1 MPPPPANARIA
12 GQALQNPV
20 QQNLHQT
27 HQSQV
32 ECSQSKP
39 LAAPFQERINH
50 WTNAK
55 SIPNYFIKKLVKIW
69 WRSGMRSSILC
80 RAFVSIHSQTPSFAR
95 SLIARP
101 PSSSASSNRDVSFP
115 IFKQCIILQSLDAEE
130 MSGVVGNDFQPVGS
144 LFHKKYHSES
154 DFNNAFFNHVDPII
168 RKARVR

>member
-39 LAAPFQERINH
+39 LAAPLQERINIQV
-50 WTNAK
+50 NA
-55 SIPNYFIKKLVKIW
+55 IKKLVKIW

>member
-1 MPPPPANARIA
+1 MRASPAKRSNTQFNRTCGKRIHRRSNAPRASCWPRLFRNASITGQPPTQP
-12 GQALQNPV
+12 Q
-20 QQNLHQT
+20 
-27 HQSQV
+27 
-32 ECSQSKP
+32 
-39 LAAPFQERINH
+39 
-50 WTNAK
+50 
-55 SIPNYFIKKLVKIW
+55 NYFIKELVKIW
-69 WRSGMRSSILC
+69 WRSGMRTSILS

-154 DFNNAFFNHVDPII
+154 DFKNAFFNHVDPMI